1 LFMNMGRSK
10 ERILAIGDIHGC
22 LDKLCSMMDQ
32 IAADRSKDTL
42 IFMGD
47 YIDRGPQSMEVI
59 DYLLNL
65 SEIGYHTIFLKG
77 NHEAMLLDYLD
88 NPDEDRRMLY
98 MFNGGHATI
107 ESYLLKMKSD
117 GDFHVPPAHMN
128 FFQSLR
134 LFYETDSHIFVHA
147 GLRPGV
153 PLNEQTEKDLLWI
166 REEFIS
172 SSYDF
177 GKTVVFGHTPFQEP
191 LILEKRI
198 GIDTGAVYG
207 NKLSCLE
214 LPAERFYSVF

>member
-1 LFMNMGRSK
+1 MNVERSQD
-10 ERILAIGDIHGC
+10 RIFAIGDIHGC
-22 LDKLCSMMDQ
+22 FDKLCSLMVR
-32 IAADRSKDTL
+32 ITFDRRKDTL
-42 IFMGD
+42 IFLGD

-65 SEIGYHTIFLKG
+65 SEMGYQAIFLKG
-77 NHEAMLLDYLD
+77 NHEGMLLDYLD
-88 NPDEDRRMLY
+88 NPDDSNRMIY
-98 MFNGGHATI
+98 MFNGGYTTI
-107 ESYLLKMKSD
+107 ESYRRRMKS
-117 GDFHVPPAHMN
+117 GESFLLPAAHMN

-147 GLRPGV
+147 GLLPGV
-153 PLNEQTEKDLLWI
+153 PLNEQKEKDLLWI
-166 REEFIS
+166 REEFIN

-191 LILEKRI
+191 VILEGKI

-214 LPAERFYSVF
+214 LPAGRVHSV